1 LFGAGGVK
9 LECEPGRGLVA
20 SSHNLLTR
28 IKLVRNATD
37 VFINDGIYGALLE
50 CAQVPELMPSVR
62 AIRSGEPLFGNERE
76 YTVYGPTC
84 DPLDVLPGRLRL
96 PAELKEGDYLEFFSL
111 GAYGAATA
119 TRFNGYGTRDVVPIA
134 S

>member
-1 LFGAGGVK
+1 V
-9 LECEPGRGLVA
+9 
-20 SSHNLLTR
+20 
-28 IKLVRNATD
+28 KLVRRGVE

-50 CAQVPELMPSVR
+50 CAQVPELMPHVR
-62 AIRSGEPLFGNERE
+62 VIRSGKPICGSECE

-96 PAELKEGDYLEFFSL
+96 PADLRVDDYLEFFSL

-119 TRFNGYGTRDVVPIA
+119 TRFNGYGTRDVVSVA
-134 S
+134 SWIPSA